1 MPDPKLSH
9 RLWISETAHPSASA
23 VTRAIVSPDPWRC
36 PGIAS
41 GNVTFP
47 DPVGEA
53 GQVPVVEERRGM
65 DAHRVRV
72 RQVMIAITVR
82 GREYQRQ
89 QVRVGT
95 ERIGVDA
102 QPFDEREDLQQR
114 EPLAVRRHHPHVD
127 ISIASAERRADVRRV
142 RGEVVHGDR

>member
-1 MPDPKLSH
+1 
-9 RLWISETAHPSASA
+9 
-23 VTRAIVSPDPWRC
+23 
-36 PGIAS
+36 
-41 GNVTFP
+41 
-47 DPVGEA
+47 
-53 GQVPVVEERRGM
+53 M

-82 GREYQRQ
+82 GREDQREQ
-89 QVRVGT
+89 ARVRA

-102 QPFDEREDLQQR
+102 QPFDEREHLQQR

-127 ISIASAERRADVRRV
+127 VAIAPAERRADVRRV